1 MMEDTINRFIHL
13 KEHLETLREY
23 DRNSAEDIVDEVIS
37 NMITEYENDY
47 FDRVPEEDSETIDI
61 YSCYYRT
68 KDNNDEEEFLMLING
83 DIFTSNPDETCARS
97 FDILVS
103 VANEEGIRVR
113 RMTSEELLENGGL
126 DAIGGYKFSIN
137 RKDFERVIEH
147 ADVLKRN
154 KTIPKT
160 LARLK

>member
-1 MMEDTINRFIHL
+1 MMKDTINRFIQL
-13 KEHLETLREY
+13 KEYLETLREY

-47 FDRVPEEDSETIDI
+47 FNHVPEEDSETIDI

-68 KDNNDEEEFLMLING
+68 KDNDDEEFLMLING
-83 DIFTSNPDETCARS
+83 NIFTKNPDETCARS

-137 RKDFERVIEH
+137 RKDFERVIEQSQ
-147 ADVLKRN
+147 VLKKN